1 MFRGRLWRF
10 LILFLTIYIICFL
23 YFLHSFNSNTD
34 KTTTTSPLP
43 HFNEKDVDS
52 NQQQKNKI
60 SDQIIIPNIEN
71 SLSNL
76 EPVMTKGIL
85 GNYEPKTIVKLSD
98 PGENGEGVQLQG
110 EEEKKLGD
118 KSVAEYGFN
127 EVASEKISLD
137 RHARDTRPEECKY
150 WNYPSVDKL
159 PTASVILVFYD
170 EGWSTLVRTF
180 HSVINTSPKELL
192 KDIILVDDFSDEEHI
207 TVRLPEY
214 IKQWKGLVKYVRTK
228 QRVGLVEARVVGA
241 RAAQGDVIV
250 ILDAHCECVTNW
262 LPPLL
267 TRIALN
273 RKTLAVPIVD
283 GIEWNTLRHNSAY
296 FGSTLFRGIWEW
308 GFLYKETEIPGRERS
323 KMKYNTEPYKSPTH
337 AGGLL
342 AIDKKWFF
350 ELGAYDPGIKIW
362 GGEQYELSFKVW
374 MCGGQ
379 LEWVTCSHVGHIYRG
394 PRQRSMHP
402 KGASFYQSHI
412 NHLRVA
418 EIWMDEYKIY
428 YLRRRPN
435 HAQLDMG
442 DTSEYKALRQ
452 RLNCKSFKWFLDNV
466 AYEMAE
472 KYPLPPA
479 NLVWGEM
486 RNEQYNDICAD
497 TLGNQYGRSVGVS
510 GCHGQGGNQLFRLN
524 TEGEWSVDEHCYV
537 ADRNSV
543 VARHCV
549 QMGRWI
555 PKGEWT
561 YNNET
566 RQIRST
572 KVNQCVA
579 TDSKILVLEAC
590 QNNNRAQKWTWKETY
605 IV

>member
-1 MFRGRLWRF
+1 MCRIIRGRFGRL
-10 LILFLTIYIICFL
+10 LLLFLTLYATFGL
-23 YFLHSFNSNTD
+23 YFLHSFDHDID
-34 KTTTTSPLP
+34 KTTIATSSV
-43 HFNEKDVDS
+43 NEKAINLKNEQNKVLDLMIEQNVKNDS
-52 NQQQKNKI
+52 
-60 SDQIIIPNIEN
+60 
-71 SLSNL
+71 SNL
-76 EPVMTKGIL
+76 EPIMIKGIL
-85 GNYEPKTIVKLSD
+85 GNYEPKNLVKIPG
-98 PGENGEGVQLQG
+98 PGENGEGVSLKDG
-110 EEEKKLGD
+110 EEKQRGK
-118 KSVAEYGFN
+118 KSVDDYGFN

-150 WNYPSVDKL
+150 WKYPSIDKL
-159 PTASVILVFYD
+159 PTASVVLVFFD

-192 KDIILVDDFSDEEHI
+192 KDIILVDDYSDEEHI

-214 IKQWKGLVKYVRTK
+214 IKKWNGLVKYVRTK

-283 GIEWNTLRHNSAY
+283 GIEWNTLQHNSAY
-296 FGSTLFRGIWEW
+296 FGDTRYRGIWEW
-308 GFLYKETEIPGRERS
+308 GFLYKETEIPERERN
-323 KMKYNTEPYKSPTH
+323 KMKYRTEPYKSPTH

-350 ELGAYDPGIKIW
+350 ELGAYDPDIKIW

-379 LEWVTCSHVGHIYRG
+379 VEWVTCSHVGHLYRG
-394 PRQRSMHP
+394 PRRRSMHP
-402 KGASFYQSHI
+402 RGGNLHQSHI

-418 EIWMDEYKIY
+418 EIWMGDYKKY
-428 YLRRRPN
+428 YLHRHPN
-435 HAQLDMG
+435 HIQLDMG

-452 RLNCKSFKWFLDNV
+452 RLNCSSFKWFLDNV

-486 RNEQYNDICAD
+486 RNDQHHDICAD
-497 TLGNQYGRSVGVS
+497 TLGNGFGGTIGAS

-524 TEGEWSVDEHCYV
+524 VEGEWSSDEHCFV
-537 ADRNSV
+537 SHGDSV
-543 VARHCV
+543 GT
-549 QMGRWI
+549 Q
-555 PKGEWT
+555 
-561 YNNET
+561 
-566 RQIRST
+566 
-572 KVNQCVA
+572 
-579 TDSKILVLEAC
+579 
-590 QNNNRAQKWTWKETY
+590 
-605 IV
+605 